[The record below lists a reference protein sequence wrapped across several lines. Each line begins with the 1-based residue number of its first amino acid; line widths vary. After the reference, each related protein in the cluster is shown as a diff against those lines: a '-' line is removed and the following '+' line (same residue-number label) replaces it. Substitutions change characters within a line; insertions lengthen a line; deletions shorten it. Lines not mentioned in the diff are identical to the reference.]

1 MLTTA
6 VEECLSSLLCMHLDL
21 LMEPFVQHMPTS
33 LLKIG
38 KNCAAPAPGQPD
50 TRQLLLLAG
59 KLLLSADYSQLELR
73 LLAHFSGDLL
83 LQQLLQQ
90 SGAQGDV
97 FSLIA
102 AAWLQPAGQRTAPG
116 GAQLQNS
123 EPFPSIGIS
132 ICKVP
137 VQEAPKTQLFTHG
150 GTSLTLQLV
159 AGPTCAHCLP
169 CYAL

>member
-1 MLTTA
+1 
-6 VEECLSSLLCMHLDL
+6 MHLEL
-21 LMEPFVQHMPTS
+21 LVEPFVQHMPTS

-50 TRQLLLLAG
+50 TRRLLLLAG

-102 AAWLQPAGQRTAPG
+102 EAWLQPAGQRTAPRG
-116 GAQLQNS
+116 EQLQNS
-123 EPFPSIGIS
+123 EPFPS

-159 AGPTCAHCLP
+159 AGPTCAHGLP
-169 CYAL
+169 CYAFSVDTLRIDKQLTLL